1 MMSGDV
7 LLYTGT
13 SLTVSGTATILAL
26 LIGLPLAS
34 VCARSEFTGKRG
46 LRILVRTL
54 YGLPPVVVGVVV
66 YLALSRKGPMGGL
79 ELLFTVEGMI
89 IAQTLLIL
97 PLVWGLSWGAL
108 EKISRQVLET
118 HGMMGRRNGLLTH
131 LREARG
137 GVINAVLVGFGRAIA
152 EVGAVMVVGGNIAG
166 KTRVLTTSI
175 VMETSQ
181 GDLEAAMALGSVLM
195 LIALLASALALFFEE
210 GGVSFS
216 PPERSVE
223 EPKLRRILDFSMNL
237 ESLSWDID
245 GTVILSDISL
255 GVKNGECFAVLGT
268 SGSGKSSLLR
278 HISKLEIGDSG
289 SLTSDVVVMM
299 VHQHPVVLFGSVLAN
314 VCHTGVSKEVA
325 MWWLKEVGLDTMA
338 ERDPNSLSGG
348 ERQRLAVARA
358 LALQP
363 DLLVLDEFTANLD
376 GPNVSTLE
384 KLVKDH
390 LKRGGGVVMA
400 THNPFQAKRMADD
413 SMVLNEGKVVA
424 SESNISQALLNG
436 SWLG

>member
-1 MMSGDV
+1 MSGDV
-7 LLYTGT
+7 LLNTAA
-13 SLTVSGTATILAL
+13 SLTVSGSATILAL

-34 VCARSEFTGKRG
+34 ICARNDFAGKRG
-46 LRILVRTL
+46 LRVLVRTL

-79 ELLFTVEGMI
+79 ELLFTLEGMI

-108 EKISRQVLET
+108 EKIPKQVLET
-118 HGMMGRRNGLLTH
+118 HGMIGRKSGIITH

-181 GDLEAAMALGSVLM
+181 GDLKAAMVLGSIL
-195 LIALLASALALFFEE
+195 LSIALLASALALIIEE
-210 GGVSFS
+210 GWVVFS
-216 PPERSVE
+216 TPQRNIVE
-223 EPKLRRILDFSMNL
+223 PDLKLFGDFSVKVD
-237 ESLSWDID
+237 SLSWNIE
-245 GTVILSDISL
+245 TNTILSDVSL
-255 GVKNGECFAVLGT
+255 EIEGGECVAILGT

-278 HISKLEIGDSG
+278 HISKLESG
-289 SLTSDVVVMM
+289 GSGTITTMGGIMM
-299 VHQHPVVLFGSVLAN
+299 VHQHPVVLFGSVLTN
-314 VCHTGVSKEVA
+314 VCHTGVSEEVA
-325 MWWLKEVGLDTMA
+325 MWWLEQVGLEAMA
-338 ERDPNSLSGG
+338 ERDPSSLSGG
-348 ERQRLAVARA
+348 ERQRLSMARA
-358 LALQP
+358 LSLQP
-363 DLLVLDEFTANLD
+363 DLLILDEFTANLD

-384 KLVKDH
+384 KLVRGH
-390 LKRGGGVVMA
+390 LDRGGGVIMA
-400 THNPFQAKRMADD
+400 THNPFQAKRMANDLI
-413 SMVLNEGKVVA
+413 VLDEGKVVSDD
-424 SESNISQALLNG
+424 SEISQALLSG